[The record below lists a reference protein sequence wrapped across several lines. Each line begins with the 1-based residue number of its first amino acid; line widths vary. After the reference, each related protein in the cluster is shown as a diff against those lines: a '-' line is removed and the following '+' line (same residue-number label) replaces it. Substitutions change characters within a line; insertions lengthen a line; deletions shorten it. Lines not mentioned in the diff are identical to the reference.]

1 MSTNNNIEKK
11 IKKIRMLLINPFFLL
26 DGVYDL
32 NKVLNNM
39 WDINEPL
46 GLESISTYIIKELNE
61 VEVEVYD
68 ANLLATMEIFRTNK
82 VDMESLFLMVEDKIK
97 EYNPDVVGVSALFEF
112 CGDIGLTFINLAK
125 KISKDIITIMGGA
138 YASFSYESAFKC
150 KNLDY
155 IIKGE
160 GEDGAKQFIEYL
172 LKRRRIEEVVGLI
185 YREKNTLKINPS
197 ILIKDINNIPPVSR
211 NEKLMDTYVTRSQR
225 VVSRYLGDGFVGR
238 IASVMATRG
247 CQYKCAFCS
256 TKELWGRT
264 IRYREV
270 DSVINEIKMLKDR
283 FGVNVIRFDDDALF
297 TNPEYS
303 IDLLKKLKRENI
315 RWFGSPQISVA
326 TETIIKLCIESG
338 VVLIGLNPES
348 GSDNTLKKIN
358 KPLRI
363 KKTEQYIKMVRSV
376 DPDIYIYASWVVGF
390 PFESMDDIKETH
402 DFAKSLDLDWSAFY
416 CFTPYPGTQLYDEC
430 LQKGIINKGNKLTNV
445 LTMNAISTDQF
456 TADELL
462 FHNYCANIDINFLN
476 NRNMTINPERAVRD
490 FEDMIFTYPT
500 HVFGYYCL
508 SRHYFN
514 HGNKQKGAE
523 YLNKAHESANKDS
536 FYMPYIKFFG
546 LERELC
552 A

>member
-1 MSTNNNIEKK
+1 MSTNNNTKK
-11 IKKIRMLLINPFFLL
+11 MKKLKILLINPFFLL
-26 DGVYDL
+26 DEVYDL

-46 GLESISTYIIKELNE
+46 GLESISSYIMKELSE
-61 VEVEVYD
+61 VDVEVYD
-68 ANLLATMEIFRTNK
+68 ANAMAIMEIVRVNK
-82 VDMESLFLMVEDKIK
+82 VDMGSLFLMVEDKIK
-97 EYNPDVVGVSALFEF
+97 EYNPDIVGVSALFEF
-112 CGDIGLTFINLAK
+112 CGDISLTFIDLAK
-125 KISKDIITIMGGA
+125 KINKNIITLMGGA

-160 GEDGAKQFIEYL
+160 GEEGAKQFVEYL
-172 LKRRRIEEVVGLI
+172 LKRHKIDEVGGLI
-185 YREKNTLKINPS
+185 YRKKNILKINPT
-197 ILIKDINNIPPVSR
+197 ILIKDINNISPISR
-211 NEKLMDTYVTRSQR
+211 NEKLMDGYVTRSQR
-225 VVSRYLGDGFVGR
+225 AIKRFLGDGFEGR
-238 IASVMATRG
+238 IASIMATRG

-256 TKELWGRT
+256 TKELWGRA
-264 IRYREV
+264 IRYRDV
-270 DSVINEIKMLKDR
+270 NNVIKEIKMLKDR
-283 FGVNVIRFDDDALF
+283 FGVNVIQFNDDALF
-297 TNPEYS
+297 TNQDYS

-315 RWFGSPQISVA
+315 KWFGSPQINIA

-338 VVLIGLNPES
+338 MILVGVNPES

-363 KKTEQYIKMVRSV
+363 KKTEQFFRMVRQV
-376 DPDIYIYASWVVGF
+376 DPNIYTYASWVVGF
-390 PFESMDDIKETH
+390 PFESMSDIKETH

-416 CFTPYPGTQLYDEC
+416 CFTPYPGTELYDEC
-430 LQKGIINKGNKLTNV
+430 LQKGFIHKDNKVSNV
-445 LTMNAISTDQF
+445 LTFNAISTDKF

-462 FHNYCANIDINFLN
+462 FYNYRANIDINFLN

-500 HVFGYYCL
+500 HVFSYYCL

-523 YLNKAHESANKDS
+523 YLNKARESANNDS
-536 FYMPYIKFFG
+536 FYMPYIKCFG
-546 LERELC
+546 LEKELYT
-552 A
+552 